1 MTDNLFSKLATDL
14 ARTERMRDPVVW
26 CREKLGIELWSKQ
39 QAIVRS
45 VQDHKQT
52 AVRSA
57 HGTGKSLLA
66 SVLACWWIDTHPLGE
81 AIVITTAPSRN
92 QVHTIIWESMR
103 KFHRIGDLPG
113 DIQLSDNW
121 LIEGQVV
128 GQGRRPADYNPY
140 SFQGIHRKYVLAILD
155 EACGIPK
162 WLWDASISITTSEHC
177 RILAIGNPDDPN
189 SEFKFKFNK
198 DSAWNQLHI
207 SIWDSPN
214 FTGEAVTQEA
224 KESLSDN
231 SYVEVAQRDW
241 GVGSGIWQSKIEGE
255 FPTEDESAVIPR
267 TWLYE
272 AVNRHRLYED
282 IPRDPVIEA
291 ETGKI
296 VSVDVAYTGQDK
308 TVIAQYKEPRFTS
321 FEEFKNLSVKE
332 HVHEISIRTDKK
344 LDKIVIDV
352 GGGYGAAIFDLL
364 KEAGFRVIAFN
375 GGAKTSKLDATR
387 TMGFTRV
394 RSAAMWNVRELLN
407 PNGSPTVS
415 FPEIDRVI
423 EDLATPKYEVQLDKV
438 QVESK
443 DKIRERLRRSTD
455 YGDTVMMALW
465 VPKLIHGDFEDA
477 AFSYVSRTD
486 NTELEAAMMSGAFS
500 WNLDDDWRDHIDE
513 TGTNFG
519 YGY

>member
-1 MTDNLFSKLATDL
+1 MAQLFERLADEFES
-14 ARTERMRDPVVW
+14 TERLSDPIVW

-45 VQDHKQT
+45 VQDYKQT

-103 KFHRIGDLPG
+103 KFHRLADLPG
-113 DIQLSDNW
+113 EIQLSDNW

-189 SEFKFKFNK
+189 SEFKFKFDK
-198 DSAWNQLHI
+198 GSAWNQLHI

-214 FTGEAVTQEA
+214 FTGEPVTQEA
-224 KESLSDN
+224 KESLSDE
-231 SYVEVAQRDW
+231 SYVQVAERDW
-241 GVGSGIWQSKIEGE
+241 GVGSGIWESKIEGN
-255 FPTEDESAVIPR
+255 FPSEDASAVIPR
-267 TWLYE
+267 SWIYE
-272 AVNRHRLYED
+272 AVNRYRLYQD
-282 IPRDPVIEA
+282 IPKNPVIEA

-296 VSVDVAYTGQDK
+296 VSVDVAYTGMDK
-308 TVIAQYKEPRFTS
+308 TVIAQYKEPVFTQ

-332 HVHEISIRTDKK
+332 HVHEISIRTNKR

-352 GGGYGAAIFDLL
+352 GGGYGAAIYDLL
-364 KEAGFRVIAFN
+364 KEKGFRVVAFN
-375 GGAKTSKLDATR
+375 GGAKTEKMDTTR
-387 TMGFTRV
+387 TFGFTRV
-394 RSAAMWNVRELLN
+394 RSAAFWKVRELLN
-407 PNGSPTVS
+407 PNADPVVA

-465 VPKLIHGDFEDA
+465 IPRLNPMGVEDA
-477 AFSYVSRTD
+477 AFVWD
-486 NTELEAAMMSGAFS
+486 DSGKDDSASFS
-500 WNLDDDWRDHIDE
+500 WELDDDWRERID
-513 TGTNFG
+513 GTELNP
-519 YGY
+519 YRQWRNT

>member
-1 MTDNLFSKLATDL
+1 MADDLFKRLSADL
-14 ARTERMRDPVVW
+14 AKTERLRDPVVW

-45 VQDHKQT
+45 VEEHKQT

-189 SEFKFKFNK
+189 SEFKFKFDK
-198 DSAWNQLHI
+198 KSAWNQLHI

-214 FTGEAVTQEA
+214 FTNEKVTDEA

-231 SYVEVAQRDW
+231 SYVEVAERDW

-282 IPRDPVIEA
+282 IPTDPVIES

-296 VSVDVAYTGQDK
+296 LSVDVAYTGMDK

-321 FEEFKNLSVKE
+321 FEEFKNLSVRD
-332 HVHEISIRTDKK
+332 HVHEISIRTDKVK
-344 LDKIVIDV
+344 DKIVIDV

-364 KEAGFRVIAFN
+364 KEAGFRVVPFN
-375 GGAKTSKLDATR
+375 GGAKTDKQDATK

-394 RSAAMWNVRELLN
+394 RSAAMWKVRELLN
-407 PNGSPTVS
+407 PNANPTIS

-443 DKIRERLRRSTD
+443 EKIRERLRRSTD

-465 VPKLIHGDFEDA
+465 VPRLLSLDATEA
-477 AFSYVSRTD
+477 AFNYHTSKTND
-486 NTELEAAMMSGAFS
+486 PMLESAMMNAFN
-500 WNLDDDWRDHIDE
+500 WNLDEEWRDHID
-513 TGTNFG
+513 GTDFR
-519 YGY
+519 YGN